1 MPWGGIL
8 NIGEK
13 IKRLRT
19 LNNLTQD
26 ELANRCDL
34 TKGFISQIERNLTS
48 PSIAT
53 LIDILEAL
61 GTNINNFFNEEI
73 EEKIVFSKNDIYD
86 RDYEDFGYSI
96 SWLIPNAQKNSM
108 EPILITL
115 KPKSKTK
122 ADEPHEGEEFGYVLK
137 GRLNLIIGNQTYK
150 VRSGE
155 SFYFKSNKTHYLENP
170 YNKPVSVL
178 WVSTPPSF

>member
-1 MPWGGIL
+1 M

-26 ELANRCDL
+26 ELAKRCDL

-53 LIDILEAL
+53 LMDILEAL
-61 GTNINNFFNEEI
+61 GTDIRNFFNEEI
-73 EEKIVFSKNDIYD
+73 EEKIVFTKDDIYD
-86 RDYEDFGYSI
+86 IIDENFGYSI
-96 SWLIPNAQKNSM
+96 SWLIPNAQKNAM

-115 KPKSKTK
+115 QPNSKTK
-122 ADEPHEGEEFGYVLK
+122 IDEPHEGEEFGYILK
-137 GRLNLIIGNQTYK
+137 GRINLHLGKQLYK
-150 VRSGE
+150 IKSGE
-155 SFYFKSNKTHYLENP
+155 SFYFKSNKTHYLENS
-170 YNKPVSVL
+170 YSKPASVL
-178 WVSTPPSF
+178 WISTPPTF